1 MSEPKGTSRK
11 TEEAAVISAA
21 RGGRGAALKV
31 ATANRL
37 TDGAVVYLAGDGEW
51 AERIDRARVAD
62 GKEAAAALLTH
73 AERDA
78 ALCRVVTPYLID
90 VTRDPDG
97 ALRPATYREHIRA
110 FGPSIHPQFGKLE
123 AHGMTHVPLR

>member
-11 TEEAAVISAA
+11 TEEAAIISAA

-37 TDGAVVYLAGDGEW
+37 ADGVVVYLADDGEW
-51 AERIDRARVAD
+51 VEGIAGARIAG
-62 GKEAAAALLTH
+62 GKEAAVALLAD

-78 ALCRVVTPYLID
+78 VLCRVVTPYLID
-90 VTRDPDG
+90 VTRDPGG
-97 ALRPATYREHIRA
+97 ALRPVTYREHIRA
-110 FGPSIHPQFGKLE
+110 FGPSIHPQFGNHQ
-123 AHGMTHVPLR
+123 ATG

>member
-1 MSEPKGTSRK
+1 MSETKGTPRK

-21 RGGRGAALKV
+21 RGGRGAALKAV
-31 ATANRL
+31 TANRL
-37 TDGAVVYLAGDGEW
+37 SDGAVVYLAEGGEW
-51 AERIDRARVAD
+51 AERLAGARVVD
-62 GKEAAAALLTH
+62 GKEAAAALLAD

-90 VTRDPDG
+90 VARNTDG

-123 AHGMTHVPLR
+123 ATG

>member
-37 TDGAVVYLAGDGEW
+37 TDGVVVYLADEGEW
-51 AERIDRARVAD
+51 AERIDDARVAD
-62 GKEAAAALLTH
+62 SKDAAAALLAD

-78 ALCRVVTPYLID
+78 VLCRVVTPYLID
-90 VTRDPDG
+90 VTRDPGG

-110 FGPSIHPQFGKLE
+110 FGPSIHPQFGNHQ
-123 AHGMTHVPLR
+123 ATG

>member
-11 TEEAAVISAA
+11 AEEAAVISAA
-21 RGGRGAALKV
+21 RSGRGVALKAV
-31 ATANRL
+31 TANRL
-37 TDGAVVYLAGDGEW
+37 ADGAVVYLADDGEW
-51 AERIDRARVAD
+51 AERIDGARVAD
-62 GKEAAAALLTH
+62 GKDATAALLAD

-90 VTRDPDG
+90 VTRDQGG
-97 ALRPATYREHIRA
+97 ALRPAAYREHIRA

-123 AHGMTHVPLR
+123 ATG

>member
-11 TEEAAVISAA
+11 TEEAAVISAG
-21 RGGRGAALKV
+21 RGGRGTALKV
-31 ATANRL
+31 ANANRL
-37 TDGAVVYLAGDGEW
+37 ADGAVVYLADDGEW

-62 GKEAAAALLTH
+62 GKEAAALLTH

-123 AHGMTHVPLR
+123 ATG

>member
-1 MSEPKGTSRK
+1 MSETKGTSRK
-11 TEEAAVISAA
+11 TEEAAIISAA

-31 ATANRL
+31 VTANRL
-37 TDGAVVYLAGDGEW
+37 ADGVVVYLADDGEW
-51 AERIDRARVAD
+51 TERIDGARVAD
-62 GKEAAAALLTH
+62 GKDATAALLAD

-90 VTRDPDG
+90 VTREANG
-97 ALRPATYREHIRA
+97 ALRSLRPVTYREHIRA

-123 AHGMTHVPLR
+123 ATG